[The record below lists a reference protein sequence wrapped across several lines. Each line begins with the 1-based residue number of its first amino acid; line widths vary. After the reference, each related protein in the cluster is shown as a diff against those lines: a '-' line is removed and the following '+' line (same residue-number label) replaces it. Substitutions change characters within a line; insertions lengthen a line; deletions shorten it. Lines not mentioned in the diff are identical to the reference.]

1 MNSKVESIDLEVI
14 RADLLKKVNL
24 LRKRKYPFAPINDLA
39 EQNGISSSN
48 GYDSLLKKIQ
58 QITKGD
64 VVTILTNF
72 RKALTPEVVKHC
84 LYANKAIS
92 IYKLPDDMNLIDLEK
107 SLSKLTSNYSIDDKY
122 YSIEDEDKVEKDFIA
137 RFQPDDDMSI
147 FVYHD
152 QRSYVFRSKEESA
165 NVIDSFNNELDPLD
179 ENQEVLELIK
189 VIKVTIPAF
198 DFVVLDKKL
207 KILVIGFDLAYVF
220 PKAMINK
227 ALDQLENKIKKIKGL
242 AHLNRLNFRN
252 AIENMENETDGVVFG
267 HAFCSSGGTFNHLG
281 KTSSKRADVRKDS
294 FFTKGSTGEILD
306 YYGIR
311 KRYNTGKRDCAVTV
325 ALSYREYKASA
336 LTPIYIAV
344 LDYMQEAND
353 LRHCCK
359 KLLDNS

>member
-24 LRKRKYPFAPINDLA
+24 LRKRKYAFSPINELA
-39 EQNGISSSN
+39 EKSGISSSI
-48 GYDSLLKKIQ
+48 GYDSLLKKIRQ
-58 QITKGD
+58 LTKGE
-64 VVTILTNF
+64 VETILSNF
-72 RKALTPEVVKHC
+72 QKALTPEVIKHC
-84 LYANKAIS
+84 LYDNKAVS
-92 IYKLPDDMNLIDLEK
+92 IYKLPKQIDLNALEK
-107 SLSKLTSNYSIDDKY
+107 SLNTLTSNNSIDNKY
-122 YSIEDEDKVEKDFIA
+122 YSLEDIVEKDFIA
-137 RFQPDDDMSI
+137 RLQPDADMSI

-152 QRSYVFRSKEESA
+152 QRSYVFRSREESTK
-165 NVIDSFNNELDPLD
+165 VIDSFNEKLDPLD
-179 ENQEVLELIK
+179 ENQEILELIK
-189 VIKVTIPAF
+189 VIKVTIPTF

-207 KILVIGFDLAYVF
+207 NILVIGFDLAYVF
-220 PKAMINK
+220 PKAMIIK
-227 ALDQLENKIKKIKGL
+227 SLDQLENKIKKIKAL
-242 AHLNRLNFRN
+242 SQIKKLNFRN
-252 AIENMENETDGVVFG
+252 AIENMETESDGVVFG
-267 HAFCSSGGTFNHLG
+267 HSFCSSGGTFNHLG

-336 LTPIYIAV
+336 LTPVYVAV

>member
-24 LRKRKYPFAPINDLA
+24 LRKRRYPFSSINEIA
-39 EQNGISSSN
+39 EKNGISSSN
-48 GYDSLLKKIQ
+48 GYDSLLKKILQ
-58 QITKGD
+58 LSKGD
-64 VVTILTNF
+64 VSKILIDF
-72 RKALTPEVVKHC
+72 EKALTPEVVKHC

-92 IYKLPDDMNLIDLEK
+92 IYKLSDSVDLNDLEK
-107 SLSKLTSNYSIDDKY
+107 SLNALTPNLSIDNKY
-122 YSIEDEDKVEKDFIA
+122 YSIETDIEKDFIA
-137 RFQPDDDMSI
+137 RFSPDDDMSI

-152 QRSYVFRSKEESA
+152 QRSYVFRSKEESSTII
-165 NVIDSFNNELDPLD
+165 NSFNEELDPLD
-179 ENQEVLELIK
+179 ENQEILELIK
-189 VIKVTIPAF
+189 VIKITIPTF
-198 DFVVLDKKL
+198 DFVVLDKRL
-207 KILVIGFDLAYVF
+207 KILIIGFDLAYVF

-227 ALDQLENKIKKIKGL
+227 TLDQLENKIKKIKGL
-242 AHLNRLNFRN
+242 SHINRLNFRN
-252 AIENMENETDGVVFG
+252 AIENMETETDGIVFG

-336 LTPIYIAV
+336 LTPIYVAV
-344 LDYMQEAND
+344 LDYMQDAND
-353 LRHCCK
+353 LRYCCK